1 MDFFSYEY
9 DLDLD
14 EYDLDL
20 TLLYSIVT
28 FWSHDDYK
36 ALIKV

>member
-1 MDFFSYEY
+1 MKYSKINVLAPMDFFSYEY

-28 FWSHDDYK
+28 F
-36 ALIKV
+36 